1 MCWTV
6 LGSRQIYA
14 HQAVS
19 SIYIRGTVQQCYQ
32 VGLLFTGLTAHET
45 YKTWWLCLLC
55 VTVWDT
61 ALEGF
66 IFYFYLFIFFPPT
79 ARAVQLYEVCQHY
92 QLRGSLQS
100 KHSDCRVILKKRE
113 ATIERQELERGRAI
127 ERACGKWK
135 HGGEKS
141 TRLSGGGVE
150 FDSERGRQKGG
161 RDRGCQ
167 TRKRDFNVSKD
178 FPITVADTLHTQLT
192 ISRTLTAAQIGW
204 KRFPGQGLWSGVGV
218 YVCLTLCCVSR

>member
-1 MCWTV
+1 MLNGVRISSNICSSGSQQHLHTWHRAAV
-6 LGSRQIYA
+6 LSSRV
-14 HQAVS
+14 AVYRFDS
-19 SIYIRGTVQQCYQ
+19 AWNLQKPGDCVRFVWQFETLPWRVLFFY
-32 VGLLFTGLTAHET
+32 LLF
-45 YKTWWLCLLC
+45 
-55 VTVWDT
+55 
-61 ALEGF
+61 F
-66 IFYFYLFIFFPPT
+66 SPPT

-161 RDRGCQ
+161 RERGCQ

-218 YVCLTLCCVSR
+218 YVCPTLCCVSR